1 MDGRERSIKLLTWRK
16 MLSLE
21 NPKST
26 MLEKGRLLWKS
37 LGKKK
42 KIMKLNIAKIHTV
55 MNVFKNSVNAVILTF
70 ANVMQSECSDHYQ
83 VKS

>member
-37 LGKKK
+37 LGKK
-42 KIMKLNIAKIHTV
+42 M
-55 MNVFKNSVNAVILTF
+55 
-70 ANVMQSECSDHYQ
+70 
-83 VKS
+83 